1 MSAILAAL
9 SSDPNLLRCELHR
22 LTGQVVLR
30 PDAHANALGVG
41 SYAQEEV
48 LLRRLAP
55 DRDLTLDD
63 LGPPHESEAVLFHA
77 NRLPLGLSPEENT
90 QPFRVRHWLFAH
102 QGPLPDFEPL
112 RAPLL
117 SRVPEH
123 LRRLVRGP
131 TDSEVLFALFLTH
144 LRELG
149 RTDDPRLGPAV
160 AGRVLRDTVR
170 EVEAA
175 LVQVGQRRMPPLNMV
190 ATNGTVLAATRRGES
205 PLYYT
210 RLEGSAECAHCGVTP
225 ATPETH
231 PEVGAH
237 RRRRTV
243 VVASH
248 VTRTQGWVELPQGT
262 TLTVGADL
270 QVQHLPAS

>member
-22 LTGQVVLR
+22 LTQQVVLR
-30 PDAHANALGVG
+30 PEARANALGVG
-41 SYAQEEV
+41 SYAQEDV

-55 DRDLTLDD
+55 DRDITLDD

-77 NRLPLGLSPEENT
+77 SRLPLGLSPEENT
-90 QPFRVRHWLFAH
+90 QPFRARHWLFAH

-123 LRRLVRGP
+123 LQRQVRGS
-131 TDSEVLFALFLTH
+131 TGSEVLFALFLTR

-149 RTDDPRLGPAV
+149 RTDDPRLEPEV

-170 EVEAA
+170 EVEAT
-175 LVQVGQRRMPPLNMV
+175 LVKLGQVRTPPLNLV
-190 ATNGTVLAATRRGES
+190 ATNGTVLAATRRGEA

-225 ATPETH
+225 QTPETH

-248 VTRTQGWVELPQGT
+248 VTRTQGWVELPQGA
-262 TLTVGADL
+262 TLAVGEDL
-270 QVQHLPAS
+270 QVQQLPPS

>member
-22 LTGQVVLR
+22 LAGQVVLR
-30 PDAHANALGVG
+30 PEARANALGVG

-77 NRLPLGLSPEENT
+77 NRLPLGLSPEDNT
-90 QPFRVRHWLFAH
+90 QPFRARHWLFAH

-112 RAPLL
+112 RALLL

-123 LRRLVRGP
+123 LQRLVRGP
-131 TDSEVLFALFLTH
+131 TDSEVLFALFLTR

-149 RTDDPRLGPAV
+149 RTDDPRLEPAS
-160 AGRVLRDTVR
+160 AGRVLRDTMR

-175 LVQVGQRRMPPLNMV
+175 LVQVGQRRLPPLNMV
-190 ATNGTVLAATRRGES
+190 ATNGTVLVATRRGDA

-210 RLEGSAECAHCGVTP
+210 RLEGSAECAHCGVTTT
-225 ATPETH
+225 TPETH

-248 VTRTQGWVELPQGT
+248 VTRTHGWVELPQGA

-270 QVQHLPAS
+270 QVQHLPPS

>member
-22 LTGQVVLR
+22 LTQQVVLR
-30 PDAHANALGVG
+30 PEARANALGVG
-41 SYAQEEV
+41 SYAQEDV

-55 DRDLTLDD
+55 DREITLDD

-77 NRLPLGLSPEENT
+77 SRLPLGLSPEENT
-90 QPFRVRHWLFAH
+90 QPFRARHWLFAH

-123 LRRLVRGP
+123 LQRQVRGS
-131 TDSEVLFALFLTH
+131 TGSEVLFALFLTR

-149 RTDDPRLGPAV
+149 RTDDPRLEPEV

-170 EVEAA
+170 EVEAT
-175 LVQVGQRRMPPLNMV
+175 LVKLGQVRTPPLNLV
-190 ATNGTVLAATRRGES
+190 ATNGTVLAATRRGEA

-225 ATPETH
+225 QTPETH

-248 VTRTQGWVELPQGT
+248 VTRTQGWVELPQGA
-262 TLTVGADL
+262 TLVVGADL
-270 QVQHLPAS
+270 QVQQLPPS

>member
-9 SSDPNLLRCELHR
+9 SSDPNLLRCELLR
-22 LTGQVVLR
+22 LTGVRLI
-30 PDAHANALGVG
+30 PDSRINAMGVG

-48 LLRRLAP
+48 LLRRLPP
-55 DRDLTLDD
+55 DRFPVLDD
-63 LGPPHESEAVLFHA
+63 LAPPHESEAVLFHA
-77 NRLPLGLSPEENT
+77 GRLPLGLSLEENT
-90 QPFRVRHWLFAH
+90 QPFRARHWLFAH

-123 LRRLVRGP
+123 LQRQVRGP
-131 TDSEVLFALFLTH
+131 TNSEVLFALFLTR

-149 RTDDPRLGPAV
+149 RTDDPRLEPEV

-170 EVEAA
+170 EVEAT
-175 LVQVGQRRMPPLNMV
+175 LVKLGQVRTPPLNLV
-190 ATNGTVLAATRRGES
+190 ATNGTVLAATRRGEA

-225 ATPETH
+225 QTPETH

-248 VTRTQGWVELPQGT
+248 VTRTQGWVELPQGA
-262 TLTVGADL
+262 TLTVGGDL
-270 QVQHLPAS
+270 QVQQLPPA

>member
-22 LTGQVVLR
+22 LTSQVILR
-30 PDAHANALGVG
+30 PDARVNALGVG

-55 DRDLTLDD
+55 GADVTLGD

-77 NRLPLGLSPEENT
+77 GLLPPGMSPEDNT
-90 QPFRVRHWLFAH
+90 QPFRARHWLFAH
-102 QGPLPDFEPL
+102 QDPLPDFEPL
-112 RAPLL
+112 RGPLL

-123 LRRLVRGP
+123 LQRQVRGP
-131 TDSEVLFALFLTH
+131 TGSEVLFALFLAR

-149 RTDDPRLGPAV
+149 RTDDPRLEPEV
-160 AGRVLRDTVR
+160 AGRVLRGTVR

-175 LVQVGQRRMPPLNMV
+175 LVQAGRMRTPPLNLV
-190 ATNGTVLAATRRGES
+190 ATNGTVLLATRCGEP

-210 RLEGSAECAHCGVTP
+210 RLEGSAECARCGLD
-225 ATPETH
+225 AGTPETR
-231 PEVGAH
+231 PEVAAH

-248 VTRTQGWVELPQGT
+248 VTRTQGWVELAPGT
-262 TLTVGADL
+262 TLVVGADL
-270 QVQHLPAS
+270 QVQHLPPS

>member
-22 LTGQVVLR
+22 LAGQVVLR
-30 PDAHANALGVG
+30 PDARANALGVG

-55 DRDLTLDD
+55 GQALTLDD

-77 NRLPLGLSPEENT
+77 GRLPLGLSPEENT
-90 QPFRVRHWLFAH
+90 QPFRARHWLFAH
-102 QGPLPDFEPL
+102 QGPLQDFEPL

-123 LRRLVRGP
+123 LQRQVRGS
-131 TDSEVLFALFLTH
+131 TDSEVLFALFLTN
-144 LRELG
+144 LRKLG
-149 RTDDPRLGPAV
+149 RTDDPRLEPTV

-175 LVQVGQRRMPPLNMV
+175 LVQAGQVRMPSLNLV
-190 ATNGTVLAATRRGES
+190 ATNGAVLLATRRGEA

-210 RLEGSAECAHCGVTP
+210 RLEGTAECAHCGVDE

-231 PEVGAH
+231 PEVSAH

-248 VTRTQGWVELPQGT
+248 VARAHGWVELPQGR

-270 QVQHLPAS
+270 QVEHLPPD

>member
-1 MSAILAAL
+1 MSAILAAV

-22 LTGQVVLR
+22 LTHHVVLR
-30 PDAHANALGVG
+30 PEPRANALGVG

-55 DRDLTLDD
+55 DTDVTLDD

-77 NRLPLGLSPEENT
+77 GRLPPGLSPEENT
-90 QPFRVRHWLFAH
+90 QPFRARHWLFAH
-102 QGPLPDFEPL
+102 QGPVPDFGPL

-117 SRVPEH
+117 ERVPEH
-123 LRRLVRGP
+123 LQRQVRGA
-131 TDSEVLFALFLTH
+131 TDSELFFALFLTR
-144 LRELG
+144 LRNLG
-149 RTDDPRLGPAV
+149 RTDDPRLEPEV
-160 AGRVLRDTVR
+160 AGRLLHETVR

-175 LVQVGQRRMPPLNMV
+175 LVDAGRVRTPPLNLV
-190 ATNGTVLAATRRGES
+190 ATNGMVLVATRCGEA

-210 RLEGSAECAHCGVTP
+210 RLEGSAECERCGVD
-225 ATPETH
+225 ARTPEAH

-248 VTRTQGWVELPQGT
+248 VTRTQGWVELSPGT
-262 TLTVGADL
+262 TLAVGADL
-270 QVQHLPAS
+270 QVQHLRPG

>member
-22 LTGQVVLR
+22 LTGKVVLR
-30 PDAHANALGVG
+30 SEARANALGVG
-41 SYAQEEV
+41 TYAQEEV

-63 LGPPHESEAVLFHA
+63 LAPPHESEAVLFHA
-77 NRLPLGLSPEENT
+77 GRLPPGLSPEENT
-90 QPFRVRHWLFAH
+90 QPFRARHWLFAH

-112 RAPLL
+112 RALL
-117 SRVPEH
+117 LQRVPEH
-123 LRRLVRGP
+123 LQRQVRGS
-131 TDSEVLFALFLTH
+131 TDSELLFALFLTN
-144 LRELG
+144 LRKLG
-149 RTDDPRLGPAV
+149 RTDDPRLEPGV

-175 LVQVGQRRMPPLNMV
+175 LVQVGQVRTPPLNMV
-190 ATNGTVLAATRRGES
+190 ATNGAVLLATRRGEA

-210 RLEGSAECAHCGVTP
+210 RLEGTGECSHCGVDTT
-225 ATPETH
+225 TPETH

-248 VTRTQGWVELPQGT
+248 VTRTNGWVELPQGT

-270 QVQHLPAS
+270 QVGHLPPE

>member
-22 LTGQVVLR
+22 LTRQVVLR
-30 PDAHANALGVG
+30 PDARANALGVG

-55 DRDLTLDD
+55 DRELTLDD

-77 NRLPLGLSPEENT
+77 GRLPLGLSPEENT
-90 QPFRVRHWLFAH
+90 QPFRARHWLFAH

-123 LRRLVRGP
+123 LLRQVRGP
-131 TDSEVLFALFLTH
+131 TDSEILFALFLTH

-149 RTDDPRLGPAV
+149 RTDDPRLEPAV
-160 AGRVLRDTVR
+160 AGRVLRATVR

-175 LVQVGQRRMPPLNMV
+175 LVRAGQVRTPPLNLV
-190 ATNGTVLAATRRGES
+190 ATNGAVLLATRCGEA

-225 ATPETH
+225 DTPETH

-262 TLTVGADL
+262 TLVVGADL
-270 QVQHLPAS
+270 QVQHLPA